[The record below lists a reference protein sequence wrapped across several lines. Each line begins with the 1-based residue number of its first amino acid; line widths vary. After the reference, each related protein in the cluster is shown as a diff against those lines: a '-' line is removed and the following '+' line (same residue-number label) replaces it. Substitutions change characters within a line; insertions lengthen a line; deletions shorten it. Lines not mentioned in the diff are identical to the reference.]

1 MSELNDNELQKSLE
15 SCAREPVHIPGAI
28 QPHGCLISM
37 DTSFSRI
44 LQVSANINHCLDVSP
59 EQALQSSPRQLL
71 GKQLVQR
78 LQRALKDAAFS
89 TTALRT
95 TRRFGE
101 KIRRYHVLAYR
112 SGTRLVLEFEQLHHS
127 SRHHLLPVVNDW
139 LDRFARANDS
149 QALLDTLTK
158 GIRELT
164 GYERVMVYHFDNEWH
179 GTVIAE
185 SLNDQVHSF
194 LGHHFP
200 ASDIPPQVR
209 ALYDINPVR
218 SIPDSSA
225 TSVPLIPA
233 EDPDNGS
240 LDLSQG
246 GLRAVS
252 PIHLVYL
259 QNMGVQ
265 GALSIAI
272 HNQQQLYGLV
282 AAHALQPHSLSPDV
296 RDAARSLVQAAT
308 QRLFL
313 IKAHEE
319 AWFLQQVRDS
329 QALLAGIRSQ
339 LSEPEITL
347 QEQGYVWLELFRA
360 CGCALVY
367 QKRTLGLGRVPDR
380 QTMMKIAAWL
390 DHESRS
396 NGIWQSNELQ
406 LTGLGGLID
415 KQDACGLL
423 AAPLP
428 LGRKNTGWL
437 LLLRAEHIKTQL
449 WAGNPEK
456 PLHDDKDGMRL
467 SPRHSFATWAQQ
479 VTGQSRAWRAIEQR
493 AITDLAGHLAVAIST
508 HEIAQLNQQL
518 EHLAHTDALTGIRNR
533 LHTEQTID
541 AEISA
546 ARRYGRPCSI
556 LLFDIDHFK
565 QVNDTHGHDAGDR
578 VLVTLSD
585 IITRNLRPTDYFG
598 RWGGEEFM
606 VVAGNSDLENAEQ
619 LAERLRQAVE
629 TCDFGPIGNITASFG
644 VATWATDD
652 TRRTLA
658 KRADQAMYRAKEAG
672 RNRVMV
678 ETGAETTSD

>member
-1 MSELNDNELQKSLE
+1 MSETTDNEFQKALE
-15 SCAREPVHIPGAI
+15 SCAQEPVHIPGAI

-37 DTSFSRI
+37 DDTFNRI
-44 LQVSANINHCLDVSP
+44 LQVSANIHHCLAVSP
-59 EQALQSSPRQLL
+59 EQALQSSPQQLL

-78 LQRALKDAAFS
+78 LQRALKDAVFS

-95 TRRFGE
+95 TRRFGDQTQ
-101 KIRRYHVLAYR
+101 RYNVLVYR

-127 SRHHLLPVVNDW
+127 SRHHLLPAVNDW
-139 LDRFARANDS
+139 LDRFAQANDS
-149 QALLDTLTK
+149 QALLDTLTE

-164 GYERVMVYHFDNEWH
+164 GYERVMVYQFDNDWH

-185 SLNDQVHSF
+185 SVNDQAQSF

-218 SIPDSSA
+218 SIPDSSVA
-225 TSVPLIPA
+225 NVPLIPA
-233 EDPDNGS
+233 EDPDNGP

-246 GLRAVS
+246 VLRAVS

-265 GALSIAI
+265 GALSIALYK
-272 HNQQQLYGLV
+272 QQQLYGLV
-282 AAHALQPHSLSPDV
+282 AAHALQPRSLSPDV

-319 AWFLQQVRDS
+319 ARFLQRVRDS
-329 QALLAGIRSQ
+329 QALLAEIRGQ
-339 LSEPEITL
+339 LREPAIIL
-347 QEQGYVWLELFRA
+347 QEHGYDWLELFRA

-367 QKRTLGLGRVPDR
+367 PKHTFGLGRVPDR
-380 QTMMKIAAWL
+380 PTLKKIAAWL
-390 DHESRS
+390 DHESQS
-396 NGIWQSNELQ
+396 HGTWQSNELQ
-406 LTGLGGLID
+406 LTGLTGLID

-423 AAPLP
+423 ATPLP
-428 LGRKNTGWL
+428 LGPMNTGWL
-437 LLLRAEHIKTQL
+437 LLLRTEHIKTQL

-456 PLHDDKDGMRL
+456 PLHDDKDGIQL

-479 VTGQSRAWRAIEQR
+479 VTGQSRAWSAIEQR
-493 AITDLAGHLAVAIST
+493 AITDLAEYLTVAISA
-508 HEIAQLNQQL
+508 HEIAQLNEQL

-533 LHTEQTID
+533 LYTEQTID
-541 AEISA
+541 REISA
-546 ARRYGRPCSI
+546 AKRYGRPCSI

-565 QVNDTHGHDAGDR
+565 QVNDTHGHDAGDK
-578 VLVTLSD
+578 VLITLSD

-606 VVAGNSDLENAEQ
+606 VVTGNCDLENATQ
-619 LAERLRQAVE
+619 LAERLRQAIE

-644 VATWATDD
+644 VATWAIND
-652 TRRTLA
+652 TPRTLA

-672 RNRVMV
+672 RNQVMI
-678 ETGAETTSD
+678 ETVIETTSD

>member
-1 MSELNDNELQKSLE
+1 LETALE

-28 QPHGCLISM
+28 QPQGCLISLD
-37 DTSFSRI
+37 DTFSRI
-44 LQVSANINHCLDVSP
+44 LQVSANINHCLNVAP
-59 EQALQSSPRQLL
+59 EQALQSSPQQLL

-78 LQRALKDAAFS
+78 LQRALKDPAFS

-101 KIRRYHVLAYR
+101 QTQRYNVLIYR

-127 SRHHLLPVVNDW
+127 SRHHLLPAVNDW
-139 LDRFARANDS
+139 LDRFARETES
-149 QALLDTLTK
+149 QALLDTLTE

-185 SLNDQVHSF
+185 SLRGQAHSF

-209 ALYDINPVR
+209 VLYDINPIR
-218 SIPDSSA
+218 SIPDSGV
-225 TSVPLIPA
+225 TSVPLLPA
-233 EDPDNGS
+233 EDPDNGP

-246 GLRAVS
+246 ILRAVS
-252 PIHLVYL
+252 PIHLAYL

-265 GALSIAI
+265 GALSIAL

-282 AAHALQPHSLSPDV
+282 AAHALHPRTLSPDV

-313 IKAHEE
+313 IKAHGE
-319 AWFLQQVRDS
+319 ARFLQQVRDS
-329 QALLAGIRSQ
+329 QALLAETRGQ
-339 LSEPEITL
+339 LREPATIL
-347 QEQGYVWLELFRA
+347 QEHGYDWLELFRA

-367 QKRTLGLGRVPDR
+367 PKHTLGLGRVPD
-380 QTMMKIAAWL
+380 QATLKKIAAWL
-390 DHESRS
+390 DHEYPG
-396 NGIWQSNELQ
+396 NGTWQSNELRR
-406 LTGLGGLID
+406 TGLAGLMD
-415 KQDACGLL
+415 NQDACGLL
-423 AAPLP
+423 ATPLP

-437 LLLRAEHIKTQL
+437 LLLRTEHIKTQL

-456 PLHDDKDGMRL
+456 PLHEDEDGMRL

-479 VTGQSRAWRAIEQR
+479 VTGQSQAWSAIEQR
-493 AITDLAGHLAVAIST
+493 AIIDLAEHLAVAISA
-508 HEIAQLNQQL
+508 HEIAQLNEQL

-533 LHTEQTID
+533 LYTENTID
-541 AEISA
+541 TEISA
-546 ARRYGRPCSI
+546 AKRYGRPCSV

-565 QVNDTHGHDAGDR
+565 QVNDTHGHDAGDK
-578 VLVTLSD
+578 VLVTLSE
-585 IITRNLRPTDYFG
+585 IITRSLRPTDYFG

-606 VVAGNSDLENAEQ
+606 VVAGNCALENAAQ

-629 TCDFGPIGNITASFG
+629 SCDFGPIGNITASFG
-644 VATWATDD
+644 VATWTADD

-658 KRADQAMYRAKEAG
+658 KRADQAMYRAKETG
-672 RNRVMV
+672 RNRVV
-678 ETGAETTSD
+678 SEADAGTTSD